1 MQRVDYKEERP
12 LTMDYEIVVGDAYD
26 VEVTELDVTWGLT
39 SRFKVEVDYKIELKV
54 TNEHGETL
62 YLSSNYFIE
71 DLDEHQQLV
80 IEFDYMDASGTD
92 SFTVQDMGYASIELK
107 FYI

>member
-1 MQRVDYKEERP
+1 MQIVDYKEERA
-12 LTMDYEIVVGDAYD
+12 LTMDYEIVVDDAYD
-26 VEVTELDVTWGLT
+26 VELTELDVTWGLT

-62 YLSSNYFIE
+62 YL
-71 DLDEHQQLV
+71 
-80 IEFDYMDASGTD
+80 
-92 SFTVQDMGYASIELK
+92 MGYASIELK